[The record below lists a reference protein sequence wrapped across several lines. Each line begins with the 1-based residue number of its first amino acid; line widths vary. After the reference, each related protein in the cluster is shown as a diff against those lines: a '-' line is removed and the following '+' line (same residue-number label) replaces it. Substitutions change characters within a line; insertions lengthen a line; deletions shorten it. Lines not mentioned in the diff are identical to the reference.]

1 MSRRMSNMKLVRILL
16 AVCIVAAMLVTS
28 VACGGGE
35 KKVALK
41 CGGIQSAD
49 DLSTQAME
57 KMGELVKEKT
67 GGTIEIQVFPAG
79 QLGNAT
85 SQVEAVSIGS
95 QDMFV
100 DAASFMA
107 TFVPDKLAESMF
119 FMFESE
125 EHYRKYLDSD
135 LNREL
140 EKQFEDKQG
149 VKVIANNWLRVP
161 RSISSKKPINSVDDM
176 VGLKMRVPDIKAY
189 LESAQ
194 ALGAKP
200 TQIAWGETYLA
211 LQQGVVDA
219 CESPMDSMYTMKFY
233 EPTKNIIVTEHIR
246 DNMMVIINAA
256 KFNSLSDKQKE
267 ALVAASKEAG
277 DWYSAQVKEKEN
289 EFVELM
295 KAEGTKFTKIDT
307 EPMKQKVAEAAKKL
321 EKEGLWREGLFEA
334 IQSLK

>member
-1 MSRRMSNMKLVRILL
+1 MKFARRLLVGCMV
-16 AVCIVAAMLVTS
+16 AVMLVTF

-35 KKVALK
+35 KKVVLK

-57 KMGELVKEKT
+57 KMGEIVKEKT
-67 GGTIEIQVFPAG
+67 GGTVEIQVFPAG

-100 DAASFMA
+100 DAGSFMA
-107 TFVPDKLAESMF
+107 TFAPDKLAESMF

-125 EHYRKYLDSD
+125 DHYRKFLESD

-233 EPTKNIIVTEHIR
+233 EPTKTIIVTEHLR
-246 DNMMVIINAA
+246 DNMVVMINAS
-256 KFNSLSDKQKE
+256 KLDSLSDKQQE
-267 ALVAASKEAG
+267 ALIAASKEAG
-277 DWYSAQVKEKEN
+277 EWYSAQVKEKEN

-295 KAEGTKFTKIDT
+295 KSEGTEFIEVDI

-321 EKEGLWREGLFEA
+321 EQEGLWSAGLYEK